1 MRFKYS
7 FWESKIPRWTGLS
20 SECLSHVSRNHRG
33 PEECTRGGFKA
44 NKVIMLTGCL
54 FRNTTSNI
62 FWQKNDLKK
71 RKKKISPKLHV
82 QQFLKCLSLKWSTSS
97 DLCLFHQTLSVKED
111 WGDFLQ
117 QMWCAFINQKSKSI
131 KKKRW
136 QSWADVTGV
145 WLSSLSVLQIKQTD
159 GRPESVLLHGMR
171 WKKHL
176 SFWMWM

>member
-71 RKKKISPKLHV
+71 EKKISPKLHV

-131 KKKRW
+131 KKKW

-159 GRPESVLLHGMR
+159 GRPESVLLHVMR

>member
-71 RKKKISPKLHV
+71 RKKNQSKAPCPTILEMSVIEMKHQLRFVSFSPNSEREGRLGRFPAADVMCIYQPK
-82 QQFLKCLSLKWSTSS
+82 
-97 DLCLFHQTLSVKED
+97 
-111 WGDFLQ
+111 
-117 QMWCAFINQKSKSI
+117 I
-131 KKKRW
+131 KKYKKKVAVL
-136 QSWADVTGV
+136 SWCDWCLAQFPFSSPDQTNRRTPGVSIATWDEVEKTFVFLDVDV
-145 WLSSLSVLQIKQTD
+145 D
-159 GRPESVLLHGMR
+159 
-171 WKKHL
+171 
-176 SFWMWM
+176 

>member
-71 RKKKISPKLHV
+71 EKKISPKLHV

-131 KKKRW
+131 KKKVAVL
-136 QSWADVTGV
+136 SWCDWCLAQFPFSSPDQTNRRTPGVSIATCDEVEKTFVFLDVDV
-145 WLSSLSVLQIKQTD
+145 D
-159 GRPESVLLHGMR
+159 
-171 WKKHL
+171 
-176 SFWMWM
+176 